1 MRELRDE
8 RKIKM
13 ESVEDDQVMRKDDRL
28 ASRTRTLRER
38 ETRIVVAAVNILY
51 ITNELSGR
59 SVHSFRFRGNDR

>member
-1 MRELRDE
+1 MGELRDE

-51 ITNELSGR
+51 ITNELSAAAFIPFQGK
-59 SVHSFRFRGNDR
+59 